1 MIAVDERI
9 ERSVARQPE
18 GEIERL
24 VEEARAELA
33 GCRAV
38 IEELD
43 QRIVALLAERV
54 ALGQKTAGLKR
65 TAGLPILDPQREAEV
80 IRRAVVAARAKGLPI
95 ESVRQIF
102 WHIVG
107 LSRRVQEESE

>member
-1 MIAVDERI
+1 MIAVADPVDRG
-9 ERSVARQPE
+9 VA
-18 GEIERL
+18 
-24 VEEARAELA
+24 EARAELA
-33 GCRAV
+33 GCRAQ

-43 QRIVALLAERV
+43 LRIIALLAERV

-80 IRRAVVAARAKGLPI
+80 IRRAVAAARAKELPT

-107 LSRRVQEESE
+107 LSRRVQEEKE

>member
-1 MIAVDERI
+1 MIAVADPVDRG
-9 ERSVARQPE
+9 VD
-18 GEIERL
+18 
-24 VEEARAELA
+24 EARAELA
-33 GCRAV
+33 SCRAK

-43 QRIVALLAERV
+43 LRMIALLAERV

-80 IRRAVVAARAKGLPI
+80 IRRAVAAARAKELPT

-107 LSRRVQEESE
+107 LSRRVQEEKE